1 MKRLLQERD
10 RKTEE
15 INQTASL
22 HSSHLDQ
29 VKIELDECKANVKA
43 LIEERY
49 GLVFGRN
56 QESQQDTLR
65 ITWLI
70 TKNSHLKTL
79 QLSFISKMLEAC
91 VDNTT
96 TKCVYVFNVMFS
108 LQTILLLTKTP
119 QMVLQPFAVLLVSH
133 VIMISEVLRTFHIC
147 TKF

>member
-79 QLSFISKMLEAC
+79 QLSFIS
-91 VDNTT
+91 
-96 TKCVYVFNVMFS
+96 
-108 LQTILLLTKTP
+108 
-119 QMVLQPFAVLLVSH
+119 
-133 VIMISEVLRTFHIC
+133 
-147 TKF
+147 

>member
-133 VIMISEVLRTFHIC
+133 VIMISEVLRTFHCC